1 MHVCVCG
8 YIYIYIYIYVEFRV
22 QCIGFKVYKVV
33 DLGV

>member
-1 MHVCVCG
+1 MYVYVDT
-8 YIYIYIYIYVEFRV
+8 YIYIYNVEFRV